1 MGLAGALALAAHGL
15 VLLGLAIHHFTLAT
29 HSRVLLVLHVLLG
42 LVSRLVLVVM
52 SHFILR
58 QEIIFFTHQE
68 ELCRGSRRTRTSLQ
82 FQFSVHPIVQ
92 NRKINRLE
100 PGLALRPIVMR
111 LVSLKGDIFPIRAI
125 RMAVFLG

>member
-1 MGLAGALALAAHGL
+1 MGLAGALALATHSCVLLALATHSC
-15 VLLGLAIHHFTLAT
+15 VLLGLA
-29 HSRVLLVLHVLLG
+29 
-42 LVSRLVLVVM
+42 SRLVLVVM

-58 QEIIFFTHQE
+58 HKIIFTHQE
-68 ELCRGSRRTRTSLQ
+68 GALSGNPRTRDSLE

-100 PGLALRPIVMR
+100 PGLAMRAIVMR